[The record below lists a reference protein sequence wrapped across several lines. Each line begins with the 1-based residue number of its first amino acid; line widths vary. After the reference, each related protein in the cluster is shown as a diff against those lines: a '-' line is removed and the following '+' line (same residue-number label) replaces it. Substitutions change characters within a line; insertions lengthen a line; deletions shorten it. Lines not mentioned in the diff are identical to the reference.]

1 MNKAT
6 DRPCSEERGKHQ
18 VTLAAH
24 GKCDME
30 MRTGNQEEDVR
41 PMLPTSLERFIVH
54 RRIDSFHK
62 LWFLLFLHQRSN
74 ENRVNREYLRQVTFA
89 DDPTLDEVIDELQ
102 NAGLLK
108 TRGESLSIV
117 DDQEVRS
124 DLDRMASV
132 FEDPWGRQE
141 LLRRL
146 YRHAGVAFLAVFV
159 K

>member
-1 MNKAT
+1 
-6 DRPCSEERGKHQ
+6 
-18 VTLAAH
+18 
-24 GKCDME
+24 
-30 MRTGNQEEDVR
+30 
-41 PMLPTSLERFIVH
+41 MLPASLERFIIH

-74 ENRVNREYLRQVTFA
+74 ENRVNREYVRQVTFA
-89 DDPTLDEVIDELQ
+89 DAPTLDEVIDELQ

-132 FEDPWGRQE
+132 FEDPPGRQE

-146 YRHAGVAFLAVFV
+146 YRHATVPFLAVFR